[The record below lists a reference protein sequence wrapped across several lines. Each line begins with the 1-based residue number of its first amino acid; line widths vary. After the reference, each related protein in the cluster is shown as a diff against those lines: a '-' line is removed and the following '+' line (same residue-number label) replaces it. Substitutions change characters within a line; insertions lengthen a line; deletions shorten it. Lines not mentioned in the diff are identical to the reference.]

1 MQSHRAQTTS
11 HHSITTHLP
20 SRRFYVVQQQV
31 LADASFDAR
40 GGMFAGAA
48 GLAASAFTSGG
59 LQQPGFEGLANGA
72 QGFDAAFARQRGLA
86 NKFAVQ
92 AVKPPD
98 LADYVPVGLLELLW
112 PFGQRFRVLICI
124 GNPLAVTSCLPLLP
138 LSGYRPYQ
146 CLASASAFASA
157 SNPCLQSTWL
167 QYPTLRILLE
177 VLVMIA
183 MCCRSRWPNTR
194 R

>member
-1 MQSHRAQTTS
+1 MQSHHAQTTI

-20 SRRFYVVQQQV
+20 SRRLYVVQQQA

-40 GGMFAGAA
+40 GGMFAGSA

-59 LQQPGFEGLANGA
+59 LQQPGFEGLVNGA

-98 LADYVPVGLLELLW
+98 LADYVPVGLLKLMW
-112 PFGQRFRVLICI
+112 TFGQCFRVLICI
-124 GNPLAVTSCLPLLP
+124 GNPFGCQLMPPALALVRLPAISLPRLCFCFCL
-138 LSGYRPYQ
+138 
-146 CLASASAFASA
+146 CL
-157 SNPCLQSTWL
+157 
-167 QYPTLRILLE
+167 
-177 VLVMIA
+177 
-183 MCCRSRWPNTR
+183 
-194 R
+194 